1 MRNFK
6 LTGAVGSA
14 DFSVERAIC
23 PLVRSS
29 KVTLIVDT
37 AVVVR
42 KFRRLQPEVLFAEDV
57 IVSDL

>member
-1 MRNFK
+1 MLN
-6 LTGAVGSA
+6 GAMGSVN
-14 DFSVERAIC
+14 FSVEVEGAAC
-23 PLVRSS
+23 PLARSS

-42 KFRRLQPEVLFAEDV
+42 KLRRLQADVLFSEDV